1 MGLFLSSVLLAVA
14 RNVEFW
20 QEPFYIASHLKH
32 YFRATREHTKVLGIP
47 ETGLHVLQFYLC
59 SNLQL
64 NTNNIISPASLE
76 GKKSNAW
83 MLLWEESAVTL
94 FRSDLTQ
101 QSLWI
106 PMQTFLFWLFP
117 FKLLQLCYLFKILRL
132 ENNIYIWVWKVWT
145 PPVCSEMYVLKTS
158 YLLFP
163 RHFHA
168 NKEIINS

>member
-1 MGLFLSSVLLAVA
+1 MDLFLSSVLLAVA

-20 QEPFYIASHLKH
+20 QEPFYIASHLKR

-106 PMQTFLFWLFP
+106 PMQNFSALTLSFQTSSNVLSIQNIKIREQYIHMGLKGMSSSCLFRNVCTQN
-117 FKLLQLCYLFKILRL
+117 QLPAL
-132 ENNIYIWVWKVWT
+132 
-145 PPVCSEMYVLKTS
+145 PKTLPCKQRN
-158 YLLFP
+158 Y
-163 RHFHA
+163 
-168 NKEIINS
+168 